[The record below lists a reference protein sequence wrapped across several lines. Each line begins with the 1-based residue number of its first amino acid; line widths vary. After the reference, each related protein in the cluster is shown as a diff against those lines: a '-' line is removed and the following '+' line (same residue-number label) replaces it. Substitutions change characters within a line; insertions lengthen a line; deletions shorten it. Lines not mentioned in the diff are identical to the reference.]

1 MTKATNGRLDQWGE
15 ILAEFFPATG
25 SWSGTTTFI
34 PQKVVKTSKNEKNA
48 ALAWPK
54 DRLDCH
60 QQKRGG
66 IKLPYPLR
74 CTGTRESISDR
85 FLAAVWL
92 SK

>member
-1 MTKATNGRLDQWGE
+1 MGRNIDR
-15 ILAEFFPATG
+15 IFPGHWKLVRHNAP
-25 SWSGTTTFI
+25 FI